1 MRARLLI
8 VLAALFLVAG
18 AASDPSER
26 LPDPAQEAR
35 ARALFSQV
43 RCLVCQNESIDDS
56 DAEVAGLLRRTVREQ
71 VAAGRTDAEVRA
83 YLVDR
88 YGEFVLLKPTFSAGN
103 AVLWLLPLALLA
115 GAGGLILW
123 RTRRTGAQSVEQ
135 PLSPEEEARLATLTA
150 DEDGRHRFASTKP
163 LGAGEDD
170 RRIS

>member
-1 MRARLLI
+1 MKTLLLLLL
-8 VLAALFLVAG
+8 LAAPAG
-18 AASDPSER
+18 AVQPDER
-26 LPDPAQEAR
+26 LADPALEAR
-35 ARALFSQV
+35 ARALSREL
-43 RCLVCQNESIDDS
+43 RCVVCQNESIDDS

-71 VAAGRTDAEVRA
+71 VAAGRSDVEVRA

-123 RTRRTGAQSVEQ
+123 RTSRTGAQSVEQ
-135 PLSPEEEARLATLTA
+135 PLSPDEEARLATLTA

-163 LGAGEDD
+163 LGAGDD
-170 RRIS
+170 DQRIS

>member
-1 MRARLLI
+1 MRRLL
-8 VLAALFLVAG
+8 LAIAAFFCIAAAG
-18 AASDPSER
+18 DPSER

-35 ARALFSQV
+35 ARALFAEF
-43 RCLVCQNESIDDS
+43 RCVVCQNESIDDS

-71 VAAGRTDAEVRA
+71 VAAGRTDAEVRT

-123 RTRRTGAQSVEQ
+123 RARRTGAQSVEQ

-163 LGAGEDD
+163 LGAGENDQ
-170 RRIS
+170 RIS